1 MEIFLCT
8 FIIKLQYIKR
18 GKGST
23 FKKGVPT
30 TFEAVLKS
38 SKDYIIASG
47 HSRPTFL
54 NDTAWFNETFEI
66 NSELMFNPETKTY
79 N

>member
-18 GKGST
+18 GKEST
-23 FKKGVPT
+23 FKKGVST

-47 HSRPTFL
+47 NCRPTFL
-54 NDTAWFNETFEI
+54 NDTAWFHETYEI
-66 NSELMFNPETKTY
+66 NSDLLFNPETKTY